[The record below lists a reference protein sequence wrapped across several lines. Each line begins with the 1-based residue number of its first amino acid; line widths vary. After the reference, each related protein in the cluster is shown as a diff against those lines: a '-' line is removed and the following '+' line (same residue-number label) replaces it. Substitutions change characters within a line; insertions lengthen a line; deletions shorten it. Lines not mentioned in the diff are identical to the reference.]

1 MRIIPATLFVIQLA
15 GLCACANPELAAHP
29 TGLEQPARIS
39 KPSPEAQAELLRAVN
54 TALHTS
60 GVTLADD
67 ALTTTDSLIIERVP
81 ARDASGQR
89 LSGRDFDRPQHFLLV
104 KADRECVLVHQ
115 ESGQRFPLK
124 DVDCEGLSK

>member
-1 MRIIPATLFVIQLA
+1 MRIISATLFALQLA
-15 GLCACANPELAAHP
+15 GLCACANPELAAHA
-29 TGLEQPARIS
+29 TGPEQPARIS
-39 KPSPEAQAELLRAVN
+39 RPSPESRAELLRAVN

-67 ALTTTDSLIIERVP
+67 ALTTSDKLIIERVP

-124 DVDCEGLSK
+124 DVDCEDLSK